1 MSEDFLS
8 LTGKKILVTGASG
21 GIGRAV
27 AVLASKFGA
36 QCVLWGRDNNRLSQ
50 SLSALSGDGH
60 FFDEVDLTNLDSISE
75 SMLKASAKSA
85 GIDAVINCAGV
96 HSAVPLKVINST
108 EVQAL
113 MTLNLTSALS
123 LAQAFRQK
131 RIPKS
136 HPSITMMSSVA
147 GLVGQPGVSA
157 YSASKGGIIALTR
170 SLALELAGE
179 GIRVNCV
186 SPGAVRTNMLESLSG
201 GMGGLFDPTLEA
213 RHPLGLGEPTDV
225 AAAVLFLT
233 SARAKW
239 ITGTNMVV
247 DGGYTAS

>member
-1 MSEDFLS
+1 MSDDFLG
-8 LTGKKILVTGASG
+8 LAGKKILVTGASG

-27 AVLASKFGA
+27 AVLASQFGA
-36 QCVLWGRDNNRLSQ
+36 QCLLWGRDTSRLSQ

-60 FFDEVDLTNLDSISE
+60 FFDEVDLANLDSIRE

-186 SPGAVRTNMLESLSG
+186 SPGAVRTNMLERLSG

-225 AAAVLFLT
+225 AAAALFLT

-247 DGGYTAS
+247 DGGYTA